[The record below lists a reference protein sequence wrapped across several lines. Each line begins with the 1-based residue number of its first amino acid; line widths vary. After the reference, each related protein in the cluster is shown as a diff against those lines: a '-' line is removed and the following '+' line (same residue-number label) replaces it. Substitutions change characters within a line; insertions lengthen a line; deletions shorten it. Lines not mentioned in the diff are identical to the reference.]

1 MIGVDGVR
9 GLLPLYALDALE
21 DDERLSVES
30 HLSECEACRFE
41 LDRQEA
47 AAAGLAPEDEP
58 ATGVWQRIV
67 DEIQSDTADRPLSLD
82 DVRSRRTRGVTWLA
96 AVAATIALVLG
107 AVAVA
112 QRLALNELTGVEAVV
127 AAADEAATVEGAI
140 VADLASEAGTV
151 ARVILTPGGEGFVLP
166 TDLDPLGAD
175 RTYQLWVV
183 TADELVIS
191 AGVLGPD
198 PAPARFTWS
207 GEVAGFALTREVAGG
222 VVSSAGDVVA
232 AVET

>member
-1 MIGVDGVR
+1 MDVDEIR
-9 GLLPLYALDALE
+9 DLLPLYALDALE
-21 DDERLSVES
+21 EDECYRVES
-30 HLSECEACRFE
+30 HLSECEECRRE

-47 AAAGLAPEDEP
+47 AAAGLAPEDDP
-58 ATGVWQRIV
+58 ATSVWQRIV
-67 DEIQSDTADRPLSLD
+67 DEIDREPGDGPVSLD
-82 DVRSRRTRGVTWLA
+82 AARSRRSRGVTWLA
-96 AVAATIALVLG
+96 AVAAAAALVVG

-112 QRLALNELTGVEAVV
+112 QRLALNDLTGAEAVV
-127 AAADEAATVEGAI
+127 AAADEAAAEEGAI
-140 VADLASEAGTV
+140 VADLATEAGTV
-151 ARVILTPGGEGFVLP
+151 AQVILTPDGQGFVLP
-166 TDLDPLGAD
+166 ADLDPLDSD

>member
-1 MIGVDGVR
+1 MIGVDEVR
-9 GLLPLYALDALE
+9 DLLPLYALDALE

-67 DEIQSDTADRPLSLD
+67 DEIESDTADRPLSLD
-82 DVRSRRTRGVTWLA
+82 DVRSRRIRGVTWLA
-96 AVAATIALVLG
+96 AVAATVALVLG

-127 AAADEAATVEGAI
+127 AAADEAAAVEGAI
-140 VADLASEAGTV
+140 VADLAIEAGTV
-151 ARVILTPGGEGFVLP
+151 ARVILTPEGEGFVLP
-166 TDLDPLGAD
+166 TDLDPLDAD